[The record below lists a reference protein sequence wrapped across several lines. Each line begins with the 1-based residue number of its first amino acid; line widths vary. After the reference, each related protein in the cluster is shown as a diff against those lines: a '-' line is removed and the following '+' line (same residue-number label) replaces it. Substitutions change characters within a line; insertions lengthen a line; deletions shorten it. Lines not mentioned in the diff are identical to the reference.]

1 MEANPIP
8 APTMQRPSKK
18 LKNNNFKKYRESYGM
33 MSPNGYFSRG
43 TFIECTKVP
52 VINIPCNCAK
62 GLGQN
67 AVLESLSKSL
77 GLHSQRFI
85 FFVIYEWTQ

>member
-1 MEANPIP
+1 
-8 APTMQRPSKK
+8 
-18 LKNNNFKKYRESYGM
+18 M
-33 MSPNGYFSRG
+33 MSLNGYFSRG

-52 VINIPCNCAK
+52 VINIPCKCAK

-77 GLHSQRFI
+77 GLHSQHFI
-85 FFVIYEWTQ
+85 FFVIYEWAQ